1 MIIKHGE
8 EKQMRNLFICGLII
22 SVVLILFGVTFIT
35 LAATGHT
42 LEADTAVDSEEPPA
56 SETVVE
62 TVSIELEYDIPLE
75 KIEYPAEEDINEE
88 DTEFIEEVTSADT
101 EEVKTNEIVV
111 ETETMPEPIY
121 EESVVTEVE
130 KEVDYNFSKTILIDF
145 SDEDWAAAYNE
156 ATAQYEAEIQ
166 MIAKVMLNEAGGV
179 PNQAHIAAVGWCILN
194 RVDAGYG
201 SLSAVITASGQF
213 AWNPN
218 TIVRDDLYWLAK
230 DVVTRWILEKKGF
243 INVGRVL
250 PMDYLWFTGDGVDNN
265 FRCQFDV
272 FDYWNWSWAS
282 PYN

>member
-42 LEADTAVDSEEPPA
+42 LEADTAVDSEEPPN

-101 EEVKTNEIVV
+101 EAEVI
-111 ETETMPEPIY
+111 ETEAETMPKPIYDEPI
-121 EESVVTEVE
+121 VTEVE
-130 KEVDYNFSKTILIDF
+130 KEVDYNFSETILIDF

-250 PMDYLWFTGDGVDNN
+250 PIDYLWFTGDGVDNN